1 MKYFTLLLA
10 MVIFS
15 CSYIDES
22 SMAERSITY
31 WDIENDIIILSA
43 DSLQGRAPFTIG
55 EEKTL
60 RYLIGRMQ
68 EIGLQPAFNGDFLQA
83 VPLVGITSKPSNEI
97 VVKAPKGNLKMR
109 SGEDFTFWNPSLIK
123 SLKISN
129 CELIFAGYGI
139 NAPEWNWNDFGEMDI
154 NGKTI
159 VVLVND
165 PGFHTGNDSLFKG
178 RSMTYYGRWRY
189 KLEEAE
195 RQGARGC
202 IIVHE
207 DEASGYPWA
216 VVNRN
221 VCQPDFFLD
230 NEDIAHRK
238 CIANGWLT
246 QKAAVQLFASCKMDY
261 EEMKRLASE
270 PGFKAIP
277 MGAEYS
283 ITIENSWKQSVS
295 YNIGGIIKGSQRSDE
310 VIVYTAHWDHL
321 GIGIP
326 IDGDSIYN
334 GASDNAAAVAWML
347 SIAQAFK
354 SLKNPPERTILFL
367 SPTAEESGLLGSQYY
382 VNNPVFDHRK
392 TVACFNSDVIMFLG
406 AFKDVTVTGLGHSE
420 LDNMLEKEA
429 AKQGRYLCN
438 DPNPE
443 NGMFYRSDQLPFLKA
458 GIPSLFAKGYSD
470 QVDLGKEKTLRVV
483 EEYWKNTYHKPS
495 DEYKSEEH
503 NLQGL
508 VDDTK
513 LFFRLGYNLANS
525 SYFPKWNLESEFYT
539 ER

>member
-1 MKYFTLLLA
+1 M
-10 MVIFS
+10 
-15 CSYIDES
+15 E
-22 SMAERSITY
+22 
-31 WDIENDIIILSA
+31 
-43 DSLQGRAPFTIG
+43 GRAPFTIG
-55 EEKTL
+55 EERTL
-60 RYLIGRMQ
+60 NYLVGRMQ
-68 EIGLQPAFNGDFLQA
+68 EIGLEPAFNGDYLQP

-97 VVKAPKGNLKMR
+97 MIKTPNGSLKMV
-109 SGEDFTFWNPSLIK
+109 SGDNFTFWNPSLIK

-129 CELIFAGYGI
+129 SELIFAGYGI
-139 NAPEWNWNDFGEMDI
+139 NAPEWDWNDFIEMDL
-154 NGKTI
+154 NDKTI

-165 PGFHTGNDSLFKG
+165 PGFHTGNDSLFNG
-178 RSMTYYGRWRY
+178 RSMSYYGRWRY

-195 RQGARGC
+195 RQGAKGC
-202 IIVHE
+202 IIIHE
-207 DEASGYPWA
+207 DEAAGYPWA

-221 VCQPDFFLD
+221 VYQPDFFLD
-230 NEDIAHRK
+230 NEDITHKK
-238 CIANGWLT
+238 CIVNGWLT
-246 QKAAVQLFASCKMDY
+246 KESAIQLFASCKMDY

-270 PGFKAIP
+270 RGFKAIS
-277 MGAEYS
+277 MEANYS
-283 ITIENSWKQSVS
+283 ITIENNWEKSVS
-295 YNIGGIIKGSQRSDE
+295 YNVGGFIKGSQRSDE

-321 GIGIP
+321 GIGSP
-326 IDGDSIYN
+326 VNGDSIYN

-354 SLKNPPERTILFL
+354 SLKNPPGRSVLFL
-367 SPTAEESGLLGSQYY
+367 SPTAEEAGMLGSQHY
-382 VNNPVFDHRK
+382 VNNPIFTHRK
-392 TVACFNSDVIMFLG
+392 TAACFNNDVIMFLG
-406 AFKDVTVTGLGHSE
+406 AFKDVTITGLGHSE

-429 AKQGRYLCN
+429 VELGRYICN

-470 QVDLGKEKTLRVV
+470 QVFMGKQETQRVV
-483 EEYWKNTYHKPS
+483 DEYWKNTYHKPS
-495 DEYKSEEH
+495 DEYIPEEH

-525 SYFPKWNLESEFYT
+525 SYFPKWNLESEFYS